1 MEKLMDEI
9 IKFRDDRNW
18 KQFHS
23 AENLAKSISIE
34 AAELLENYQ
43 WGNSN
48 VDLENVKDEI
58 ADILI
63 YSLLFIEKYGFN
75 FKEIILE
82 KIEKNNKN
90 YPISKSYGKS
100 DKYNKL

>member
-1 MEKLMDEI
+1 MKKLMEKL

-43 WGNSN
+43 WGDSN
-48 VDLENVKDEI
+48 VDLDNIKDEI
-58 ADILI
+58 ADILM
-63 YSLLFIEKYGFN
+63 YSLLFIEKHDFD
-75 FKEIILE
+75 FEEIILE
-82 KIEKNNKN
+82 KIDKNNKR